1 MALGCHAASLFYETD
16 RSSSSAELE
25 MTAEPIRLFYDTDLQ
40 QTE

>member
-1 MALGCHAASLFYETD
+1 MALGGHAAALVYETD
-16 RSSSSAELE
+16 RSASSSELE